1 MLASLF
7 NKVATSLKNEV
18 ATLLKDTPTRVFSC
32 EIYKIFKSTYFEEQ
46 MQATASGRRT
56 IAL

>member
-7 NKVATSLKNEV
+7 NKIATSLKNEV
-18 ATLLKDTPTRVFSC
+18 ATLLKETPALVFSC
-32 EIYKIFKSTYFEEQ
+32 EIYKIFKNTYFEEQ

>member
-7 NKVATSLKNEV
+7 NKIATSLKNEV
-18 ATLLKDTPTRVFSC
+18 ATLLKETPTLVFSC
-32 EIYKIFKSTYFEEQ
+32 EIYKIFKNTYFEEQ